1 MPPKKEAVAPN
12 TTIEGYDVKE
22 TRILAAAFVSSLG
35 AGKVRRRTV
44 FLNTLTLR
52 IEADSAQYDWPLFAK
67 LTGFTEG
74 SLKKFWPPVKNK
86 AIEQT
91 ESFGAFLN
99 GTGAAA
105 APSKAASAGGKKRKA
120 ADADADADLDP
131 KISSADTTDGKAADG
146 KTKKAPAKKRGKK
159 AKAED
164 SDDEKVKEE
173 ENSADG
179 GDGLGEFV
187 YSKNVVDWLESTD
200 DTADEA

>member
-1 MPPKKEAVAPN
+1 
-12 TTIEGYDVKE
+12 
-22 TRILAAAFVSSLG
+22 
-35 AGKVRRRTV
+35 
-44 FLNTLTLR
+44 LR
-52 IEADSAQYDWPLFAK
+52 IDADIPQYDWPLFAK

-99 GTGAAA
+99 GAGGVAA
-105 APSKAASAGGKKRKA
+105 APNAPAGGKKRKA

-131 KISSADTTDGKAADG
+131 KTSSADTTGGKAEG
-146 KTKKAPAKKRGKK
+146 KTEEVEEK
-159 AKAED
+159 
-164 SDDEKVKEE
+164 KVKEE

-187 YSKNVVDWLESTD
+187 YRKNVVDWLESTD
-200 DTADEA
+200 GTADEA

>member
-1 MPPKKEAVAPN
+1 
-12 TTIEGYDVKE
+12 
-22 TRILAAAFVSSLG
+22 
-35 AGKVRRRTV
+35 
-44 FLNTLTLR
+44 LR
-52 IEADSAQYDWPLFAK
+52 IDADIPQYDWPLFAK

-99 GTGAAA
+99 GAGGVAA
-105 APSKAASAGGKKRKA
+105 APNAPAGGKKRKA

-131 KISSADTTDGKAADG
+131 KTSSADTTGGKAEG
-146 KTKKAPAKKRGKK
+146 ETKKAPAKKRGKK
-159 AKAED
+159 AKTE
-164 SDDEKVKEE
+164 EVEEKKVKEE

-187 YSKNVVDWLESTD
+187 YRKNVVDWLESTD
-200 DTADEA
+200 GTADEA

>member
-1 MPPKKEAVAPN
+1 MPPKKEAAAPN

-35 AGKVRRRTV
+35 AGK
-44 FLNTLTLR
+44 
-52 IEADSAQYDWPLFAK
+52 YDWPLFAK

-99 GTGAAA
+99 GTGAVAA
-105 APSKAASAGGKKRKA
+105 APKAAAAAGGKKRKA
-120 ADADADADLDP
+120 ADADADTDLDP
-131 KISSADTTDGKAADG
+131 KTSSADTTDGKAAGG
-146 KTKKAPAKKRGKK
+146 KTKEAPAKKRGKK
-159 AKAED
+159 VKAEEAE
-164 SDDEKVKEE
+164 DEKVKDE

-187 YSKNVVDWLESTD
+187 YSKNVVDWLDSTD
-200 DTADEA
+200 GTADEA